1 MSLEPLRGWD
11 RQRHDH
17 VITIGEAAKLV
28 GITAPTLRA
37 AARRG
42 ESVGFPIIR
51 AGRAYAV
58 PRRPLYALLG
68 LEADQ

>member
-1 MSLEPLRGWD
+1 MSLKPLRCWSHL
-11 RQRHDH
+11 RHDH
-17 VITIGEAAKLV
+17 VITIEEAARLV

-42 ESVGFPIIR
+42 EDVGFPIIR

-68 LEADQ
+68 LEAGQ

>member
-1 MSLEPLRGWD
+1 MTNID
-11 RQRHDH
+11 
-17 VITIGEAAKLV
+17 
-28 GITAPTLRA
+28 RA

-42 ESVGFPIIR
+42 DDVGFPIIR

>member
-1 MSLEPLRGWD
+1 MSTEPLRGWGH
-11 RQRHDH
+11 RQHDH
-17 VITIGEAAKLV
+17 VMTIEEAARLV

-42 ESVGFPIIR
+42 DDVGFPIIR

-68 LEADQ
+68 LESDQ

>member
-1 MSLEPLRGWD
+1 MSLKPLRCWSHL
-11 RQRHDH
+11 RHDH
-17 VITIGEAAKLV
+17 VITVEEAASLV

-42 ESVGFPIIR
+42 DDVGFPIIR